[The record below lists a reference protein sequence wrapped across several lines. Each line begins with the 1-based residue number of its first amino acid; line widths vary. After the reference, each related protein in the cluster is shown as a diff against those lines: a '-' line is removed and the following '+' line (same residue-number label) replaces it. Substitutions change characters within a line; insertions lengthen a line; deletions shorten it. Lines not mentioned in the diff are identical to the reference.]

1 MKYGSPL
8 SIEPIKSVERCII
21 CLSDANESSIKF
33 PCIFSSCTCKYIM
46 NFGCIQQYNINSC
59 PICRAEI
66 KYSKDINEL
75 KICDF
80 QTNITTTTSTIS
92 GRDKIRKLKIVIP
105 TTSTADITLNENAG
119 RINNFRHEMVNT
131 QVCSCCSC
139 HTMNR
144 MRCNRSCCV
153 IFTSIML
160 LPLVIGIIVY
170 ILYDFGQGTIKYMQN
185 VT

>member
-1 MKYGSPL
+1 MKNDSSL
-8 SIEPIKSVERCII
+8 SIEPIKSVEQCII
-21 CLSDANESSIKF
+21 CLSDANESSINF

-80 QTNITTTTSTIS
+80 QTDITTTSTP

-131 QVCSCCSC
+131 QVCSCSTCR
-139 HTMNR
+139 TMNR
-144 MRCNRSCCV
+144 MRCRRSCCV
-153 IFTSIML
+153 IFTSIMF
-160 LPLVIGIIVY
+160 LPFVIGVLVY
-170 ILYDFGQGTIKYMQN
+170 LLYDIGLGLTQHMQN
-185 VT
+185 TSE